1 MKIRQRGFTLIEAL
15 LSVSIIGLLAGLSL
29 PIYASFQNRNNLDI
43 ATQSIADA
51 LRRAQIYSR
60 GVSGDSQWGVEIQ
73 PTSVTLF
80 KGSVFSGRDAT
91 YDEVTTI
98 PSIIS
103 IGGLSEVLFAKLSGA
118 PSTTGDI
125 TLVVS
130 PNDTRTITI
139 NTKGM
144 VSY

>member
-51 LRRAQIYSR
+51 LRRAQIYSH